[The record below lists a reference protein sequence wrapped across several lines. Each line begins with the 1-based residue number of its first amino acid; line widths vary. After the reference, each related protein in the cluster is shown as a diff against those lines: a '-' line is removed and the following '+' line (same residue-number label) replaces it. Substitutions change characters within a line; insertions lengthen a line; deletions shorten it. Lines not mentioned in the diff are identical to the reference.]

1 MMVRS
6 NLMVSKLCFAA
17 EGLSGMAAAASLRKL
32 GGLMEQAPSGRLFAA
47 IFTLS
52 DLSAKAA
59 AELEDGSRAMGRSHD
74 GEAVA
79 QLATA
84 VTRME
89 TLAAT
94 VKRHTGKARRRA
106 TR

>member
-1 MMVRS
+1 MTVHQ
-6 NLMVSKLCFAA
+6 NLMIGKLCFAA
-17 EGLSGMAAAASLRKL
+17 EGLSGQAAAASLRKL
-32 GGLMEQAPSGRLFAA
+32 GGLMEQVPSGRLFAA

-52 DLSAKAA
+52 EMSAKAA
-59 AELEDGSRAMGRSHD
+59 VALEDGSRAIGRSQD

-84 VTRME
+84 VTQMDE
-89 TLAAT
+89 LAAT
-94 VKRHTGKARRRA
+94 GKRHSQKSRRRA